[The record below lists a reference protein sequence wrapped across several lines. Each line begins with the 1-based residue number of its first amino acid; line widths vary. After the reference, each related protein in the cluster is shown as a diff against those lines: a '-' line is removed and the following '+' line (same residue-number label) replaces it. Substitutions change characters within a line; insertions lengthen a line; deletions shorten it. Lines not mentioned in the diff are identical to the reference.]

1 MRIPLPMFVDPV
13 TNQESFSMTAAALTL
28 GIVLFKVALGGMEF
42 WGHKYEYIADSTI
55 TTLLT
60 PTLILYFSRKATT
73 AAETVAL
80 AKVDRP
86 APSPTSTSNVAIN
99 IPPGGAP

>member
-1 MRIPLPMFVDPV
+1 MKIPLPLFVDPV
-13 TNQESFSMTAAALTL
+13 TKQESFSMTAAALTL

-60 PTLILYFSRKATT
+60 PTLILYFSRKATDVV
-73 AAETVAL
+73 ETVQL
-80 AKVDRP
+80 AKID
-86 APSPTSTSNVAIN
+86 PTKV
-99 IPPGGAP
+99 PP